1 MKNIHKDDVDD
12 KKLIRKQEKKLKK
25 WENKKMGKVFK
36 NLKKKIQNKNNAKNI
51 ERLEYGKTIL
61 R

>member
-1 MKNIHKDDVDD
+1 
-12 KKLIRKQEKKLKK
+12 
-25 WENKKMGKVFK
+25 MGKVFK

-51 ERLEYGKTIL
+51 QTLEYGKTIL

>member
-25 WENKKMGKVFK
+25 WENQKMGKVFK
-36 NLKKKIQNKNNAKNI
+36 NLKKKFQNKNNAKNI

>member
-25 WENKKMGKVFK
+25 WENQKMGKVFK
-36 NLKKKIQNKNNAKNI
+36 NLKKKIQNKNNAKYI
-51 ERLEYGKTIL
+51 QTLEYGKTIL

>member
-25 WENKKMGKVFK
+25 WENQKMGKVF
-36 NLKKKIQNKNNAKNI
+36 KKKIQNKNNAKNI
-51 ERLEYGKTIL
+51 QTLEYGKTIL

>member
-1 MKNIHKDDVDD
+1 MKNIHKDVVDD
-12 KKLIRKQEKKLKK
+12 KKIIRKQEKKLKK
-25 WENKKMGKVFK
+25 WENQIMGKVFK
-36 NLKKKIQNKNNAKNI
+36 NLKNKIQNKKNAKNI